1 MTKQL
6 RTTLVTFE
14 QFSDLDFNHPAV
26 YYIKLATG
34 DFLYFHTN
42 DRKLVKEYID
52 KEYDGKYTIRASKMI
67 KPKGLVEG
75 FTVTCR
81 A

>member
-14 QFSDLDFNHPAV
+14 QFSDLDFVHPST

-52 KEYDGKYTIRASKMI
+52 KEYDGIYAIRASKMI